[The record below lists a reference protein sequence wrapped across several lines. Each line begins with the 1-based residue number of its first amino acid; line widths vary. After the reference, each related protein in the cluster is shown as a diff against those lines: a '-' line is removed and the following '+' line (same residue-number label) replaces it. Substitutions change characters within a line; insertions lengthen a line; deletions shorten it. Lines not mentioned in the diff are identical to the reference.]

1 MKNIRKIFCVFLII
15 SLFISVPVLNASGI
29 ENKGFDDQFKDIGN
43 ESKGRICDYDGTE
56 ILKEVSQE
64 PDKDGNYEITLT
76 VKGKPKKVTKPVD
89 ILLIMDASNSMYYN
103 MDELKE
109 SMNSLVD
116 KVIDNIPDSR
126 IAVVA
131 FGTYSEEVFS
141 FNDKNNFTSKE
152 EYKKAIKKSYNNI
165 EGMGNTNI
173 ESSWRLADEIFNN
186 ELNNNSNSKKDV
198 IFFSDGYPNISVDYL
213 YSIGYLSVDNYDYY
227 KYYNDY
233 YLNEKNYYLNQ
244 IYKKAFEEGKNYRN
258 EHRDYEYEKIM
269 KENGNTIGSWALY
282 EYKKFYNNY
291 PDTNIFSVALID
303 NIPYEDKN
311 SAKELLSKMQN
322 SGYFTIDS
330 RFGQD
335 NNENNSK
342 SLKEIYDKIANNIIL
357 DKEMAKG
364 LKITDVVSKDFE
376 IVKNGAYDGKNSKI
390 VNLSDNS
397 VIDLKENIEGDKIS
411 WDRGENIIDSTDG
424 IQFKFKIKPKD
435 QYWGTGENKVYT
447 NDIATISYKKPKE
460 KNKIITGIF
469 NKPNLSIP
477 YKLGKIKVTK
487 KFFDENGK
495 EIKVDDKKTYTV
507 CIDGGDLGKYYLKVD
522 GNGNAKVLDFYMR
535 DENTDISNNTDTKKG
550 YLKVTESSENKRI
563 YKVSEIDTMDSETKS
578 IFVNG
583 SKKDSFELN
592 MKNNNIDIVINSS
605 IKDEKYF
612 YDNKEKIN
620 DFGILKLN

>member
-29 ENKGFDDQFKDIGN
+29 ENKGFDDQFKDIAN

-64 PDKDGNYEITLT
+64 PDEYGNYEITLT

-103 MDELKE
+103 MDELKA

-165 EGMGNTNI
+165 EGRGNTNI
-173 ESSWRLADEIFNN
+173 ESSWRLADEIFKN

-198 IFFSDGYPNISVDYL
+198 IFFSDGYPNESMNMLLESKYL
-213 YSIGYLSVDNYDYY
+213 EGGREYYEQYKKYL
-227 KYYNDY
+227 
-233 YLNEKNYYLNQ
+233 EQ
-244 IYKKAFEEGKNYRN
+244 IYKIKIKK
-258 EHRDYEYEKIM
+258 DSDYEKILM
-269 KENGNTIGSWALY
+269 DELNNGNYKSIDEWALY
-282 EYKKFYNNY
+282 EYEKFYNNY

-330 RFGQD
+330 RFDQD

-397 VIDLKENIEGDKIS
+397 VIDLKENIEEDKIS

-583 SKKDSFELN
+583 SKNDSFELN
-592 MKNNNIDIVINSS
+592 MQNNNIDIVINSS
-605 IKDEKYF
+605 INDEKYF
-612 YDNKEKIN
+612 YDNKEKSN

>member
-1 MKNIRKIFCVFLII
+1 MKNIRKIFWVFLII

-103 MDELKE
+103 MDELKA

-141 FNDKNNFTSKE
+141 FNNKNNFTSKE

-165 EGMGNTNI
+165 EGRGNTNI
-173 ESSWRLADEIFNN
+173 ESSWRLADEIFKN
-186 ELNNNSNSKKDV
+186 ELNNNFNSKKDV
-198 IFFSDGYPNISVDYL
+198 IFFSDGYPNESMNMLLESKYL
-213 YSIGYLSVDNYDYY
+213 EGGREYY
-227 KYYNDY
+227 EQYKKH
-233 YLNEKNYYLNQ
+233 LEQ
-244 IYKKAFEEGKNYRN
+244 IYKTKIKK
-258 EHRDYEYEKIM
+258 DSDYEKILM
-269 KENGNTIGSWALY
+269 DELNNGNYKSIDEWALY
-282 EYKKFYNNY
+282 EYEKFYNNY

-469 NKPNLSIP
+469 NKPNLSVP

-487 KFFDENGK
+487 KFFGEDGK

-583 SKKDSFELN
+583 SKNDSFELN
-592 MKNNNIDIVINSS
+592 MQNNNIDIVINSS

>member
-29 ENKGFDDQFKDIGN
+29 ENKGFDDQFKDIAN
-43 ESKGRICDYDGTE
+43 ESEGRICDYDGTE
-56 ILKEVSQE
+56 ILKEVSE
-64 PDKDGNYEITLT
+64 KPDEDGNYEITLT

-116 KVIDNIPDSR
+116 KVIDNIPNSR

-173 ESSWRLADEIFNN
+173 EGTWRLADEIFNN

-198 IFFSDGYPNISVDYL
+198 IFFSDGYPNESMNMLLESKYL
-213 YSIGYLSVDNYDYY
+213 EGGREYYEQYKKYL
-227 KYYNDY
+227 
-233 YLNEKNYYLNQ
+233 EQ
-244 IYKKAFEEGKNYRN
+244 IYKIKIKK
-258 EHRDYEYEKIM
+258 DSDYEKILM
-269 KENGNTIGSWALY
+269 DELNNGNYKSIDEWALY
-282 EYKKFYNNY
+282 EYEKFYNNY

-330 RFGQD
+330 RFSQGKQK
-335 NNENNSK
+335 NNSK

-424 IQFKFKIKPKD
+424 IQFKFKIKPKN
-435 QYWGTGENKVYT
+435 QYWGTGDNKVYT

-487 KFFDENGK
+487 KFFGEDGK

-535 DENTDISNNTDTKKG
+535 DENTDISNNNDTKKG

-563 YKVSEIDTMDSETKS
+563 YRVSEIDTMD
-578 IFVNG
+578 
-583 SKKDSFELN
+583 
-592 MKNNNIDIVINSS
+592 
-605 IKDEKYF
+605 
-612 YDNKEKIN
+612 
-620 DFGILKLN
+620 

>member
-56 ILKEVSQE
+56 ILKEVSQK
-64 PDKDGNYEITLT
+64 PDEDGNYEITLT

-198 IFFSDGYPNISVDYL
+198 IFFSDGYPNESMNMLLESKYL
-213 YSIGYLSVDNYDYY
+213 EGGREYY
-227 KYYNDY
+227 EQYKKH
-233 YLNEKNYYLNQ
+233 LEQ
-244 IYKKAFEEGKNYRN
+244 IYKTKIKK
-258 EHRDYEYEKIM
+258 DSDYEKILM
-269 KENGNTIGSWALY
+269 DELNNGNYKSIDEWALY
-282 EYKKFYNNY
+282 EYEKFYNNY

-447 NDIATISYKKPKE
+447 NDIATISYKKSKE

-487 KFFDENGK
+487 KFFGEDGK

>member
-56 ILKEVSQE
+56 ILKEVSQK
-64 PDKDGNYEITLT
+64 PDEDGNYEITLT

-103 MDELKE
+103 MDELKA

-116 KVIDNIPDSR
+116 KVIDNIPNSR
-126 IAVVA
+126 IAVIA
-131 FGTYSEEVFS
+131 FGTEVEEVFS
-141 FNDKNNFTSKE
+141 FNNKNKFTSKE

-165 EGMGNTNI
+165 EGRGNTNI
-173 ESSWRLADEIFNN
+173 EGTWRRADEIFKN

-198 IFFSDGYPNISVDYL
+198 IFFSDGYPNVSRDEMFAR
-213 YSIGYLSVDNYDYY
+213 GYIARDRWNDDEYY
-227 KYYNDY
+227 K
-233 YLNEKNYYLNQ
+233 
-244 IYKKAFEEGKNYRN
+244 F
-258 EHRDYEYEKIM
+258 RDYKDFLDGYYYRINKKDLEYEKLM
-269 KENGNTIGSWALY
+269 MSDKAYGNYKSIYEWALY
-282 EYKKFYNNY
+282 EYGKFYNDY

-397 VIDLKENIEGDKIS
+397 VIDLKENIEEDKIS

-469 NKPNLSIP
+469 NKPNLSVP

-487 KFFDENGK
+487 KFFDEDGK

-507 CIDGGDLGKYYLKVD
+507 CIDGGELGKYYLKVD

-535 DENTDISNNTDTKKG
+535 DENTDISNNTDTEKG

-583 SKKDSFELN
+583 SKNDSFELN
-592 MKNNNIDIVINSS
+592 MQNNNIDIVINSS

>member
-103 MDELKE
+103 MDELKA

-131 FGTYSEEVFS
+131 FGTYCEEVFS

-173 ESSWRLADEIFNN
+173 EGTWRLADEIFNN

-198 IFFSDGYPNISVDYL
+198 IFFSDGYPNESMNMLLESKYL
-213 YSIGYLSVDNYDYY
+213 EGGREYYEQYKKYL
-227 KYYNDY
+227 
-233 YLNEKNYYLNQ
+233 EQ
-244 IYKKAFEEGKNYRN
+244 IYKIKIKK
-258 EHRDYEYEKIM
+258 DSDYEKILM
-269 KENGNTIGSWALY
+269 DELNNGNYKSIDEWALY
-282 EYKKFYNNY
+282 EYEKFYNNY

-330 RFGQD
+330 RFSQGKQK
-335 NNENNSK
+335 NNSK

-424 IQFKFKIKPKD
+424 IQFKFKIKPKN
-435 QYWGTGENKVYT
+435 QYWGTGDNKVYT

-477 YKLGKIKVTK
+477 YKIGKIKVTK
-487 KFFDENGK
+487 KFFGEDGK

-535 DENTDISNNTDTKKG
+535 DENTDISNNNDTKKG

-563 YKVSEIDTMDSETKS
+563 YRVSEIDTMDSETKS

>member
-103 MDELKE
+103 MDELKA

-131 FGTYSEEVFS
+131 FGTEVEEVFS
-141 FNDKNNFTSKE
+141 FSNKNNFTSKE
-152 EYKKAIKKSYNNI
+152 EYKNAIKDSYYYI
-165 EGMGNTNI
+165 TGRGNTNI
-173 ESSWRLADEIFNN
+173 EGTWRVADEIFKN

-198 IFFSDGYPNISVDYL
+198 IFFSDGYPNESMNMLLESKYL
-213 YSIGYLSVDNYDYY
+213 EGGREYY
-227 KYYNDY
+227 EQYKKH
-233 YLNEKNYYLNQ
+233 LEQ
-244 IYKKAFEEGKNYRN
+244 IYKTKIKK
-258 EHRDYEYEKIM
+258 DSDYEKILM
-269 KENGNTIGSWALY
+269 DELNNGNYKSIDEWALY
-282 EYKKFYNNY
+282 EYEKFYNNY

-469 NKPNLSIP
+469 NKPNLSVP

-495 EIKVDDKKTYTV
+495 EIKVDNKKTYTV

-583 SKKDSFELN
+583 SKNDSFELN
-592 MKNNNIDIVINSS
+592 MQNNNIDIVINSS

>member
-56 ILKEVSQE
+56 ILKEVSE
-64 PDKDGNYEITLT
+64 KPDEDGNYEITLT

-103 MDELKE
+103 MDELKA

-165 EGMGNTNI
+165 EGRGNTNI
-173 ESSWRLADEIFNN
+173 EGTWRVADEIFKN

-198 IFFSDGYPNISVDYL
+198 IFFSDGYPNESMNMLLESKYL
-213 YSIGYLSVDNYDYY
+213 EGGREYYEQYKKYL
-227 KYYNDY
+227 
-233 YLNEKNYYLNQ
+233 EQ
-244 IYKKAFEEGKNYRN
+244 IYKIKIKK
-258 EHRDYEYEKIM
+258 DSDYEKILM
-269 KENGNTIGSWALY
+269 DELNNGNYKSIDEWALY
-282 EYKKFYNNY
+282 EYEKFYNNY

-469 NKPNLSIP
+469 NKPNLSVP

-487 KFFDENGK
+487 KFFGEDGK

-583 SKKDSFELN
+583 SKNDSFELN
-592 MKNNNIDIVINSS
+592 MQNNNIDIVINSS

>member
-64 PDKDGNYEITLT
+64 PDEDGNYEITLT

-103 MDELKE
+103 MDELKA

-141 FNDKNNFTSKE
+141 FNNKNNFTSKE

-165 EGMGNTNI
+165 EGRGNTNI
-173 ESSWRLADEIFNN
+173 ESSWRLADEIFKN
-186 ELNNNSNSKKDV
+186 ELNNNFNSKKDV
-198 IFFSDGYPNISVDYL
+198 IFFSDGYPNESMNMLLESKYL
-213 YSIGYLSVDNYDYY
+213 EGGREYY
-227 KYYNDY
+227 EQYKKH
-233 YLNEKNYYLNQ
+233 LEQ
-244 IYKKAFEEGKNYRN
+244 IYKTKIKK
-258 EHRDYEYEKIM
+258 DSDYEKILM
-269 KENGNTIGSWALY
+269 DELNNGNYKSIDEWALY
-282 EYKKFYNNY
+282 EYEKFYNNY

-469 NKPNLSIP
+469 NKPNLSVP

-487 KFFDENGK
+487 KFFGEDGK

-583 SKKDSFELN
+583 SKNDSFELN
-592 MKNNNIDIVINSS
+592 MQNNNIDIVINSS
-605 IKDEKYF
+605 I
-612 YDNKEKIN
+612 
-620 DFGILKLN
+620 

>member
-15 SLFISVPVLNASGI
+15 SLFISVPGLNASGI

-64 PDKDGNYEITLT
+64 PDEDGNYEITLT

-103 MDELKE
+103 MDELKA

-141 FNDKNNFTSKE
+141 FNNKNNFTSKE

-165 EGMGNTNI
+165 EGRGNTNI

-198 IFFSDGYPNISVDYL
+198 IFFSDGYPNESMNMLLESKYL
-213 YSIGYLSVDNYDYY
+213 EGGREYY
-227 KYYNDY
+227 EQYKKH
-233 YLNEKNYYLNQ
+233 LEQ
-244 IYKKAFEEGKNYRN
+244 IYKTKIKK
-258 EHRDYEYEKIM
+258 DSDYEKILM
-269 KENGNTIGSWALY
+269 DELNNGNYKSIDEWALY
-282 EYKKFYNNY
+282 EYEKFYNNY

-322 SGYFTIDS
+322 LGYFTIDS

-376 IVKNGAYDGKNSKI
+376 IVKNGDYDGKNSKI

-397 VIDLKENIEGDKIS
+397 VIDLKENIEEDKIS

-424 IQFKFKIKPKD
+424 VQFKFKIKPKD

-469 NKPNLSIP
+469 NKPNLSVP

-487 KFFDENGK
+487 KFFDEDGK
-495 EIKVDDKKTYTV
+495 EIKVDDKKTYIV

>member
-56 ILKEVSQE
+56 ILKEVSQK
-64 PDKDGNYEITLT
+64 PDEDGNYEITLT

-103 MDELKE
+103 MDELKA

-141 FNDKNNFTSKE
+141 FNNKNNFTSKE

-165 EGMGNTNI
+165 EGRGNTNI

-198 IFFSDGYPNISVDYL
+198 IFFSDGYPNESMNMLLESKYL
-213 YSIGYLSVDNYDYY
+213 EGGREYYEQYKKYL
-227 KYYNDY
+227 
-233 YLNEKNYYLNQ
+233 EQ
-244 IYKKAFEEGKNYRN
+244 IYKIKIKK
-258 EHRDYEYEKIM
+258 DSDYEKILM
-269 KENGNTIGSWALY
+269 DELNNGNYKSIDEWALY
-282 EYKKFYNNY
+282 EYEKFYNNY

-311 SAKELLSKMQN
+311 SAKELLSKIQN

-397 VIDLKENIEGDKIS
+397 VIDLKENIEEDKIS

-469 NKPNLSIP
+469 NKPNLSVP

-522 GNGNAKVLDFYMR
+522 GNGNAKVLDFYMK
-535 DENTDISNNTDTKKG
+535 DENTDISNNTDTEKG

>member
-64 PDKDGNYEITLT
+64 PDEYGNYEITLT

-116 KVIDNIPDSR
+116 KVIDNIPNSR
-126 IAVVA
+126 IAVIA
-131 FGTYSEEVFS
+131 FGTEVEEVFS
-141 FNDKNNFTSKE
+141 FNDKNKFTSKE

-173 ESSWRLADEIFNN
+173 EGTWRRADEIFKN

-198 IFFSDGYPNISVDYL
+198 IFFSDGYPNVSRDEMFAR
-213 YSIGYLSVDNYDYY
+213 GYIARDRWDDDERY
-227 KYYNDY
+227 K
-233 YLNEKNYYLNQ
+233 
-244 IYKKAFEEGKNYRN
+244 F
-258 EHRDYEYEKIM
+258 RDYKDFLDGYYYRINKKDLEYEKLIM
-269 KENGNTIGSWALY
+269 SDKAYGNYKSIYEWALY

-330 RFGQD
+330 RFSQGKQK
-335 NNENNSK
+335 NNSK

-357 DKEMAKG
+357 DKDMAKG

-397 VIDLKENIEGDKIS
+397 VIDLKENIEEDKIS
-411 WDRGENIIDSTDG
+411 WDRDENIIDSTDG

-469 NKPNLSIP
+469 NKPNLSVP

-535 DENTDISNNTDTKKG
+535 DENTDISNNTDTEKG

-563 YKVSEIDTMDSETKS
+563 YKVSEIDTMDSEIKS
-578 IFVNG
+578 IFVND

-612 YDNKEKIN
+612 YDNKE
-620 DFGILKLN
+620 

>member
-56 ILKEVSQE
+56 ILKEVSQK
-64 PDKDGNYEITLT
+64 PDEDGNYEITLT

-103 MDELKE
+103 MDELKA

-141 FNDKNNFTSKE
+141 FNNKNNFTSKE

-165 EGMGNTNI
+165 EGRGNTNI

-198 IFFSDGYPNISVDYL
+198 IFFSDGYPNESMNMLLESKYL
-213 YSIGYLSVDNYDYY
+213 EGGREYYEQYKKYL
-227 KYYNDY
+227 
-233 YLNEKNYYLNQ
+233 EQ
-244 IYKKAFEEGKNYRN
+244 IYKIKIKK
-258 EHRDYEYEKIM
+258 DSDYEKILM
-269 KENGNTIGSWALY
+269 DELNNGNYKSIDEWALY
-282 EYKKFYNNY
+282 EYEKFYNNY

-469 NKPNLSIP
+469 NKPNLSVP

-487 KFFDENGK
+487 KFFGEDGK

-583 SKKDSFELN
+583 SKNDSFELN
-592 MKNNNIDIVINSS
+592 MQNNNIDIVINSS

-612 YDNKEKIN
+612 YDNKEKVN

>member
-56 ILKEVSQE
+56 ILKEVSQK
-64 PDKDGNYEITLT
+64 PDEDGNYEITLT

-103 MDELKE
+103 MDELKA

-141 FNDKNNFTSKE
+141 FNNKNNFTSKE

-165 EGMGNTNI
+165 EGRGNTNI

-198 IFFSDGYPNISVDYL
+198 IFFSDGYPNESMNMLLESKYL
-213 YSIGYLSVDNYDYY
+213 EGGREYYEQYKKYL
-227 KYYNDY
+227 
-233 YLNEKNYYLNQ
+233 EQ
-244 IYKKAFEEGKNYRN
+244 IYKIKIKK
-258 EHRDYEYEKIM
+258 DSDYEKILM
-269 KENGNTIGSWALY
+269 DELNNGNYKSIDEWALY
-282 EYKKFYNNY
+282 EYEKFYNNY

-311 SAKELLSKMQN
+311 SAKELLSKIQN

-469 NKPNLSIP
+469 NKPNLSVP

-487 KFFDENGK
+487 KFFGEDGK

-583 SKKDSFELN
+583 SKNDSFELN
-592 MKNNNIDIVINSS
+592 MQNNNIDIVINSS

-612 YDNKEKIN
+612 YDNKEKVN

>member
-103 MDELKE
+103 MDELKA

-116 KVIDNIPDSR
+116 KIIDNIPNSR

-173 ESSWRLADEIFNN
+173 ESSWRLADEIFKN

-198 IFFSDGYPNISVDYL
+198 IFFSDGYPNESMNMLLESKYL
-213 YSIGYLSVDNYDYY
+213 EGGREYYEQYKKYL
-227 KYYNDY
+227 
-233 YLNEKNYYLNQ
+233 EQ
-244 IYKKAFEEGKNYRN
+244 IYKIKIKK
-258 EHRDYEYEKIM
+258 DSDYEKILM
-269 KENGNTIGSWALY
+269 DELNNGNYKSIDEWALY
-282 EYKKFYNNY
+282 EYEKFYNNY

-364 LKITDVVSKDFE
+364 LKITDVVSNDFE

-469 NKPNLSIP
+469 NKPNLSVP

-487 KFFDENGK
+487 KFFGEDGK

-583 SKKDSFELN
+583 SKNDSFELN
-592 MKNNNIDIVINSS
+592 MQNNNIDIVINSS

>member
-29 ENKGFDDQFKDIGN
+29 ENKGFDDQFKDIAN

-64 PDKDGNYEITLT
+64 PDEYGNYEITLT

-103 MDELKE
+103 MDELKA

-165 EGMGNTNI
+165 EGRGNTNI
-173 ESSWRLADEIFNN
+173 ESSWRLADEIFKN

-198 IFFSDGYPNISVDYL
+198 IFFSDGYPNESMNMLLESKYL
-213 YSIGYLSVDNYDYY
+213 EGGREYYEQYKKYL
-227 KYYNDY
+227 
-233 YLNEKNYYLNQ
+233 EQ
-244 IYKKAFEEGKNYRN
+244 IYKIKIKK
-258 EHRDYEYEKIM
+258 DSDYEKILM
-269 KENGNTIGSWALY
+269 DELNNGNYKSIDEWALY
-282 EYKKFYNNY
+282 EYEKFYNNY

-330 RFGQD
+330 RFDQD

-397 VIDLKENIEGDKIS
+397 VIDLKENIEEDKIS

-447 NDIATISYKKPKE
+447 NDIATISYKKTKE

-583 SKKDSFELN
+583 SKNDSFELN
-592 MKNNNIDIVINSS
+592 MQNNNIDIVINSS

-620 DFGILKLN
+620 DLGILKLN

>member
-64 PDKDGNYEITLT
+64 PDEDGNYEITLT

-103 MDELKE
+103 MDELKA

-141 FNDKNNFTSKE
+141 FNNKNNFTSKE

-165 EGMGNTNI
+165 EGRGNTNI

-198 IFFSDGYPNISVDYL
+198 IFFSDGYPNESMNMLLESKYL
-213 YSIGYLSVDNYDYY
+213 EGGREYY
-227 KYYNDY
+227 EQYKKH
-233 YLNEKNYYLNQ
+233 LEQ
-244 IYKKAFEEGKNYRN
+244 IYKTKIKK
-258 EHRDYEYEKIM
+258 DSDYEKILM
-269 KENGNTIGSWALY
+269 DELNNGNYKSIDEWALY
-282 EYKKFYNNY
+282 EYEKFYNNY

-397 VIDLKENIEGDKIS
+397 VIDLKENIEEDKIS
-411 WDRGENIIDSTDG
+411 WDRGENIIDSIDG

-487 KFFDENGK
+487 KFFDEYGK
-495 EIKVDDKKTYTV
+495 EIKVDNKKTYTV

>member
-103 MDELKE
+103 MDELKA

-141 FNDKNNFTSKE
+141 FNNKNNFTSKE

-165 EGMGNTNI
+165 EGRGNTNI
-173 ESSWRLADEIFNN
+173 ESSWRLADEIFKN
-186 ELNNNSNSKKDV
+186 ELNNNFNSKKDV
-198 IFFSDGYPNISVDYL
+198 IFFSDGYPNESMNMLLESKYL
-213 YSIGYLSVDNYDYY
+213 EGGREYY
-227 KYYNDY
+227 EQYKKH
-233 YLNEKNYYLNQ
+233 LEQ
-244 IYKKAFEEGKNYRN
+244 IYKTKIKK
-258 EHRDYEYEKIM
+258 DSDYEKILM
-269 KENGNTIGSWALY
+269 DELNNGNYKSIDEWALY
-282 EYKKFYNNY
+282 EYEKFYNNY

-469 NKPNLSIP
+469 NKPNLSVP

-487 KFFDENGK
+487 KFFGEDGK

-583 SKKDSFELN
+583 SKNDSFELN
-592 MKNNNIDIVINSS
+592 MQNNNIDIVINSS

>member
-1 MKNIRKIFCVFLII
+1 MKNIRKVFCVFLII

-56 ILKEVSQE
+56 ILKEVSE
-64 PDKDGNYEITLT
+64 KPDEDGNYEITLT

-103 MDELKE
+103 MDELKA

-165 EGMGNTNI
+165 EGRGNTNI

-198 IFFSDGYPNISVDYL
+198 IFFSDGYPNESMNMLLESKYL
-213 YSIGYLSVDNYDYY
+213 EGGREYY
-227 KYYNDY
+227 EQYKKH
-233 YLNEKNYYLNQ
+233 LEQ
-244 IYKKAFEEGKNYRN
+244 IYKTKIKK
-258 EHRDYEYEKIM
+258 DSDYEKILM
-269 KENGNTIGSWALY
+269 DELNNGNYKSIDEWALY
-282 EYKKFYNNY
+282 EYEKFYNNY

-487 KFFDENGK
+487 KFFDEDGK

-592 MKNNNIDIVINSS
+592 MQNNNIDIVINSS

>member
-56 ILKEVSQE
+56 ILKEVSQK
-64 PDKDGNYEITLT
+64 PDEDGNYEITLT

-103 MDELKE
+103 MDELKA

-141 FNDKNNFTSKE
+141 FNNKNNFTSKE

-165 EGMGNTNI
+165 EGRGNTNI

-198 IFFSDGYPNISVDYL
+198 IFFSDGYPNESMNMLLESKYL
-213 YSIGYLSVDNYDYY
+213 EGGREYYEQYKKYL
-227 KYYNDY
+227 
-233 YLNEKNYYLNQ
+233 EQ
-244 IYKKAFEEGKNYRN
+244 IYKIKIKK
-258 EHRDYEYEKIM
+258 DSDYEKILM
-269 KENGNTIGSWALY
+269 DELNNGNYKSIDEWALY
-282 EYKKFYNNY
+282 EYEKFYNNY

-397 VIDLKENIEGDKIS
+397 VIDLKENIEEDKIS

-469 NKPNLSIP
+469 NKPNLSVP

-535 DENTDISNNTDTKKG
+535 DENTDISNNTDTEKG

>member
-103 MDELKE
+103 MDELKA

-116 KVIDNIPDSR
+116 KVIDNIPNSR

-173 ESSWRLADEIFNN
+173 ESSWRLADEIFKN

-198 IFFSDGYPNISVDYL
+198 IFFSDGYPNESMNMLLESKYL
-213 YSIGYLSVDNYDYY
+213 EGGREYYEQYKKYL
-227 KYYNDY
+227 
-233 YLNEKNYYLNQ
+233 EQ
-244 IYKKAFEEGKNYRN
+244 IYKIKIKK
-258 EHRDYEYEKIM
+258 DSDYEKILM
-269 KENGNTIGSWALY
+269 DELNNGNYKSIDEWALY
-282 EYKKFYNNY
+282 EYEKFYNNY

-335 NNENNSK
+335 NNENNGK
-342 SLKEIYDKIANNIIL
+342 SLKGIYDKIANNIIL

-424 IQFKFKIKPKD
+424 IQFKFKIKPKN
-435 QYWGTGENKVYT
+435 QYWGTGDNKVYT

-487 KFFDENGK
+487 KFFDKSGK

-583 SKKDSFELN
+583 SKNDSFELN

>member
-64 PDKDGNYEITLT
+64 PDEDGNYEITLT

-103 MDELKE
+103 MDELKA

-141 FNDKNNFTSKE
+141 FNNKNNFTSKE

-165 EGMGNTNI
+165 EGRGNTNI
-173 ESSWRLADEIFNN
+173 ESSWRLADEIFKN

-198 IFFSDGYPNISVDYL
+198 IFFSDGYPNESMNMLLESKYL
-213 YSIGYLSVDNYDYY
+213 EGGREYY
-227 KYYNDY
+227 EQYKKH
-233 YLNEKNYYLNQ
+233 LEQ
-244 IYKKAFEEGKNYRN
+244 IYKTKIKK
-258 EHRDYEYEKIM
+258 DSDYEKILM
-269 KENGNTIGSWALY
+269 DELNNGNYKSIDEWALY
-282 EYKKFYNNY
+282 EYEKFYNNY

-469 NKPNLSIP
+469 NKPNLSVP

-487 KFFDENGK
+487 KFFGEDGK

-578 IFVNG
+578 IFVNS
-583 SKKDSFELN
+583 SKNDSFELN
-592 MKNNNIDIVINSS
+592 MQNNNIDIVINSS

>member
-103 MDELKE
+103 MDELKA

-116 KVIDNIPDSR
+116 KVIDNIPNSR

-131 FGTYSEEVFS
+131 FGTEVKEVFS
-141 FNDKNNFTSKE
+141 FNNKNKFTSKE
-152 EYKKAIKKSYNNI
+152 EYKNAIKGSYYYI
-165 EGMGNTNI
+165 TRKGNTNI
-173 ESSWRLADEIFNN
+173 EGTWRVADEIFKN

-198 IFFSDGYPNISVDYL
+198 IFFSDGYPNESMNMLLESKYL
-213 YSIGYLSVDNYDYY
+213 EGGREYY
-227 KYYNDY
+227 EQYKKH
-233 YLNEKNYYLNQ
+233 LEQ
-244 IYKKAFEEGKNYRN
+244 IYKTKIEK
-258 EHRDYEYEKIM
+258 DSDYEKILM
-269 KENGNTIGSWALY
+269 DELNNGNYKSIDEWALY
-282 EYKKFYNNY
+282 EYEKFYNNY

-330 RFGQD
+330 RFSQD
-335 NNENNSK
+335 KKKNNSK

-487 KFFDENGK
+487 KFFGEDGK

-563 YKVSEIDTMDSETKS
+563 YRVSEIDTMDSETKS

-583 SKKDSFELN
+583 SKNDSFELN
-592 MKNNNIDIVINSS
+592 MQNNNIDIVINSS

>member
-64 PDKDGNYEITLT
+64 PDEYGNYEITLT

-116 KVIDNIPDSR
+116 KVIDNIPNSR
-126 IAVVA
+126 IAVIA
-131 FGTYSEEVFS
+131 FGTEVEEVFS
-141 FNDKNNFTSKE
+141 FNDKNKFTSKE

-173 ESSWRLADEIFNN
+173 EGTWRRADEIFKN

-198 IFFSDGYPNISVDYL
+198 IFFSDGYPNVSRDEMFAR
-213 YSIGYLSVDNYDYY
+213 GYIARDRWDDDERY
-227 KYYNDY
+227 K
-233 YLNEKNYYLNQ
+233 
-244 IYKKAFEEGKNYRN
+244 F
-258 EHRDYEYEKIM
+258 RDYKDFLDGYYYRINKKDLEYEKLM
-269 KENGNTIGSWALY
+269 MSDKAYGNYKSIYEWALY
-282 EYKKFYNNY
+282 EYGKFYNDY

-330 RFGQD
+330 RFSQGKQK
-335 NNENNSK
+335 NNSK

-397 VIDLKENIEGDKIS
+397 VIDLKENIEEDKIS

-469 NKPNLSIP
+469 NKPNLSVP

-487 KFFDENGK
+487 KFFDEDGK

-522 GNGNAKVLDFYMR
+522 GNGNTKVLDFYMR

-583 SKKDSFELN
+583 SKKDRFELN
-592 MKNNNIDIVINSS
+592 MQNNNIDIVINSS

>member
-15 SLFISVPVLNASGI
+15 SLFISVPVLNTSGI
-29 ENKGFDDQFKDIGN
+29 ENKGFDDQFKDIAN

-56 ILKEVSQE
+56 ILKDVSQK
-64 PDKDGNYEITLT
+64 PDEYGNYEITLT

-103 MDELKE
+103 MDELKA

-165 EGMGNTNI
+165 EGRGNTNI
-173 ESSWRLADEIFNN
+173 ESSWRLADEIFKN

-198 IFFSDGYPNISVDYL
+198 IFFSDGYPNESMNMLLESKYL
-213 YSIGYLSVDNYDYY
+213 EGGREYYEQYKKYL
-227 KYYNDY
+227 
-233 YLNEKNYYLNQ
+233 EQ
-244 IYKKAFEEGKNYRN
+244 IYKIKIKK
-258 EHRDYEYEKIM
+258 DSDYEKILM
-269 KENGNTIGSWALY
+269 DELNNGNYKSIDEWALY
-282 EYKKFYNNY
+282 EYEKFYNNY

-330 RFGQD
+330 RFDQD

-397 VIDLKENIEGDKIS
+397 VIDLKENIEEDKIS

>member
-29 ENKGFDDQFKDIGN
+29 ENKGFDDQFKDIAN

-64 PDKDGNYEITLT
+64 PDEYGNYEITLT

-89 ILLIMDASNSMYYN
+89 ILLIMDASNSIYYN
-103 MDELKE
+103 MDELKA

-165 EGMGNTNI
+165 EGRGNTNI
-173 ESSWRLADEIFNN
+173 ESSWRLADEIFKN

-198 IFFSDGYPNISVDYL
+198 IFFSDGYPNESMNMLLESKYL
-213 YSIGYLSVDNYDYY
+213 EGGREYYEQYKKYL
-227 KYYNDY
+227 
-233 YLNEKNYYLNQ
+233 EQ
-244 IYKKAFEEGKNYRN
+244 IYKIKIKK
-258 EHRDYEYEKIM
+258 DSDYEKILM
-269 KENGNTIGSWALY
+269 DELNNGNYKSIDEWALY
-282 EYKKFYNNY
+282 EYEKFYNNY

-330 RFGQD
+330 RFDQD

-397 VIDLKENIEGDKIS
+397 VIDLKENIEEDKIS

-583 SKKDSFELN
+583 SKNDSFELN
-592 MKNNNIDIVINSS
+592 MQNNNIDIVINSS

>member
-29 ENKGFDDQFKDIGN
+29 ENKGFDDQFKDIAN

-64 PDKDGNYEITLT
+64 PDEYGNYEITLT

-103 MDELKE
+103 MDELKA

-165 EGMGNTNI
+165 EGRGNTNI
-173 ESSWRLADEIFNN
+173 ESSWRLADEIFKN

-198 IFFSDGYPNISVDYL
+198 IFFSDGYPNESMNMLLESKYL
-213 YSIGYLSVDNYDYY
+213 EGGREYYEQYKKYL
-227 KYYNDY
+227 
-233 YLNEKNYYLNQ
+233 EQ
-244 IYKKAFEEGKNYRN
+244 IYKIKIKK
-258 EHRDYEYEKIM
+258 DSDYEKILM
-269 KENGNTIGSWALY
+269 DELNNGNYKSIDEWALY
-282 EYKKFYNNY
+282 EYEKFYNNY

-330 RFGQD
+330 RFDQD

-397 VIDLKENIEGDKIS
+397 VIDLKENIEEDKIS

-583 SKKDSFELN
+583 SKNDSFELN
-592 MKNNNIDIVINSS
+592 MQNNNIDIVINSS

-620 DFGILKLN
+620 DLGILKLN

>member
-64 PDKDGNYEITLT
+64 PDEDGNYEITLT

-103 MDELKE
+103 MDELKA

-141 FNDKNNFTSKE
+141 FNNKNNFTSKE

-165 EGMGNTNI
+165 EGRGNTNI
-173 ESSWRLADEIFNN
+173 ESSWRLADEIFKN
-186 ELNNNSNSKKDV
+186 ELNNNFNSKKDV
-198 IFFSDGYPNISVDYL
+198 IFFSDGYPNESMNMLLESKYL
-213 YSIGYLSVDNYDYY
+213 EGGREYY
-227 KYYNDY
+227 EQYKKH
-233 YLNEKNYYLNQ
+233 LEQ
-244 IYKKAFEEGKNYRN
+244 IYKTKIKK
-258 EHRDYEYEKIM
+258 DSDYEKILM
-269 KENGNTIGSWALY
+269 DELNNGNYKSIDEWALY
-282 EYKKFYNNY
+282 EYEKFYNNY

-424 IQFKFKIKPKD
+424 IQFKFKIKPKN

-447 NDIATISYKKPKE
+447 NDIATISYKKTKE

-487 KFFDENGK
+487 KFFDEDGK

-507 CIDGGDLGKYYLKVD
+507 CIDGGELGKYYLKVD

-535 DENTDISNNTDTKKG
+535 DENTDISNNTDTEKG

>member
-103 MDELKE
+103 MDELKA

-116 KVIDNIPDSR
+116 KVIDNIPNSR

-141 FNDKNNFTSKE
+141 FNNKNNFTSKE

-165 EGMGNTNI
+165 EGRGNTNI
-173 ESSWRLADEIFNN
+173 ESSWRLADEIFKN
-186 ELNNNSNSKKDV
+186 ELNNNFNSKKDV
-198 IFFSDGYPNISVDYL
+198 IFFSDGYPNESMNMLLESKYL
-213 YSIGYLSVDNYDYY
+213 EGGREYY
-227 KYYNDY
+227 EQYKKH
-233 YLNEKNYYLNQ
+233 LEQ
-244 IYKKAFEEGKNYRN
+244 IYKTKIKK
-258 EHRDYEYEKIM
+258 DSDYEKILM
-269 KENGNTIGSWALY
+269 DELNNGNYKSIDEWALY
-282 EYKKFYNNY
+282 EYEKFYNNY

-447 NDIATISYKKPKE
+447 NDIATISYKKTKE

-469 NKPNLSIP
+469 NKPNLSVP

-487 KFFDENGK
+487 KFFGEDGK

-583 SKKDSFELN
+583 SKNDSFELN
-592 MKNNNIDIVINSS
+592 MQNNNIDIVINSS

>member
-29 ENKGFDDQFKDIGN
+29 ENNGFDDQFKDIGN

-56 ILKEVSQE
+56 ILKEVSQK
-64 PDKDGNYEITLT
+64 PDEDGNYEITLT

-198 IFFSDGYPNISVDYL
+198 IFFSDGYPNESMNMLLESKYL
-213 YSIGYLSVDNYDYY
+213 EGGREYY
-227 KYYNDY
+227 EQYKKH
-233 YLNEKNYYLNQ
+233 LEQ
-244 IYKKAFEEGKNYRN
+244 IYKTKIKK
-258 EHRDYEYEKIM
+258 DSDYEKILM
-269 KENGNTIGSWALY
+269 DELNNGNYKSIDEWALY
-282 EYKKFYNNY
+282 EYEKFYNNY

-364 LKITDVVSKDFE
+364 LKITDVISKDFE

-397 VIDLKENIEGDKIS
+397 VIDLKENIEEDKIS

-469 NKPNLSIP
+469 NKPNLSVP

-535 DENTDISNNTDTKKG
+535 DENTDISNNTDTEKG

-563 YKVSEIDTMDSETKS
+563 YKVSEIDTMDSEIKS
-578 IFVNG
+578 IFVND

>member
-29 ENKGFDDQFKDIGN
+29 ENKGFDDQFKDIAN

-64 PDKDGNYEITLT
+64 PDEYGNYEITLT

-103 MDELKE
+103 MDELKA

-152 EYKKAIKKSYNNI
+152 EYKKAIKDSYNCI
-165 EGMGNTNI
+165 KEMDNTNI
-173 ESSWRLADEIFNN
+173 EGTWRIADEIFKN

-198 IFFSDGYPNISVDYL
+198 IFFSDGYPNESMNMLLESKYL
-213 YSIGYLSVDNYDYY
+213 EGGREYY
-227 KYYNDY
+227 EQYKKH
-233 YLNEKNYYLNQ
+233 LEQ
-244 IYKKAFEEGKNYRN
+244 IYKTKIKK
-258 EHRDYEYEKIM
+258 DSDYEKILM
-269 KENGNTIGSWALY
+269 DELNNGNYKSIDEWALY
-282 EYKKFYNNY
+282 EYEKFYNNY

-330 RFGQD
+330 RFSQD
-335 NNENNSK
+335 KKKNNSK

-469 NKPNLSIP
+469 NKPNLSVP

-495 EIKVDDKKTYTV
+495 EIKVDHKKTYTV
-507 CIDGGDLGKYYLKVD
+507 CIDGGELGKYYLKVD

-583 SKKDSFELN
+583 SKNDSFELN
-592 MKNNNIDIVINSS
+592 MQNNNIDIVINSS

>member
-56 ILKEVSQE
+56 ILKEVSQK
-64 PDKDGNYEITLT
+64 PDEDGNYEITLT

-198 IFFSDGYPNISVDYL
+198 IFFSDGYPNESMNMLLESKYL
-213 YSIGYLSVDNYDYY
+213 EGGREYY
-227 KYYNDY
+227 EQYKKH
-233 YLNEKNYYLNQ
+233 LEQ
-244 IYKKAFEEGKNYRN
+244 IYKTKIKK
-258 EHRDYEYEKIM
+258 DSDYEKILM
-269 KENGNTIGSWALY
+269 DELNNGNYKSIDEWALY
-282 EYKKFYNNY
+282 EYEKFYNNY

-397 VIDLKENIEGDKIS
+397 VIYLKENIEEDKIS

-469 NKPNLSIP
+469 NKPNLSVP

-535 DENTDISNNTDTKKG
+535 DENTDISNNTDTEKG

-563 YKVSEIDTMDSETKS
+563 YKVSEIDTMDSEIKS
-578 IFVNG
+578 IFVND

-612 YDNKEKIN
+612 YDNKETIN